1 MRLFLFLFLIIPFL
15 GQAQKNYKVAG
26 IGFYNLENLFDT
38 EDDPKIRD
46 EEFTPEGE
54 KAWSQEKYEEK
65 LDNLAEVVALV
76 GTDVTPDGLAIVGVA
91 EIENRKVL
99 EDLAKRP
106 AIAKRDY
113 QVVHFDSPDKR
124 GIDVAL
130 LYQPKYFEV
139 TDSKAHTLNIE
150 RDGRRVFTRDVLQ
163 VSGKLDGEMVHVL
176 VNHWPSR
183 RGGEEASAPLRN
195 AAAQLCLDIINELKK
210 EDKQAKVVIMGDLND
225 DPSSPSVKKII
236 QAKKKKKKVKKG
248 GYFNPM
254 YQYYSKGLGTMAYRD
269 AWSLFDQIIVSE
281 PLLDESQNGY
291 FFYKAG
297 IFRKPWLLQTSG
309 QYKGYPK
316 RAFVGSEWKDGYSDH
331 LPVYVYLVK
340 AQ

>member
-1 MRLFLFLFLIIPFL
+1 MRLILLLFLGLPFISF
-15 GQAQKNYKVAG
+15 AQKDYKVACV
-26 IGFYNLENLFDT
+26 GFYNFENLFDT
-38 EDDPKIRD
+38 EDDPDIRD

-54 KAWSQEKYEEK
+54 KAWDQSKYEEK
-65 LDNLAEVVALV
+65 LDNLAKVVAQV
-76 GTDVTPDGLAIVGVA
+76 GADLTPDGLALLGVA

-99 EDLAKRP
+99 EDFAQRAAVKSRN
-106 AIAKRDY
+106 Y

-130 LYQPKYFEV
+130 LYQAKYFEV
-139 TDSKAHTLNIE
+139 TESKAHTLDLK
-150 RDGRRVFTRDVLQ
+150 RDGKRVYTRDVLQ
-163 VSGKLDGEMVHVL
+163 VSGIFDGELVHVL

-195 AAAQLCLDIINELKK
+195 AAAQLCKDIIAGIKK
-210 EDKQAKVVIMGDLND
+210 EDPKAKVIIMGDLND
-225 DPSSPSVKKII
+225 DPVSPSVKKILA
-236 QAKKKKKKVKKG
+236 AKKNKNKVKKN

-254 YQYYSKGLGTMAYRD
+254 YQYYKKGLGTLAYRD
-269 AWSLFDQIIVSE
+269 AWSLFDQIILSK
-281 PLLDESQNGY
+281 PLLNERQEGY

-331 LPVYVYLVK
+331 LPVYVYLLK
-340 AQ
+340 KK